1 VYNKIFLEY
10 SVFMVQR
17 KKIDPN
23 KLKILDCLLLA
34 LINGATKAY
43 VKRDSKKHENK
54 RHCRLTKKENDDE

>member
-1 VYNKIFLEY
+1 
-10 SVFMVQR
+10 MVQR